1 MMSSD
6 TAVNRRD
13 AGRFGGLDLGA
24 YPPEVRASITAYGA
38 ALDTGAGTV
47 VRRAHA
53 DSGGYVG
60 YRLLR
65 REEREAALDAALAPG
80 ATRPVGAGNRA
91 RPEDPDAY
99 RTCFEKDLDRI
110 KHSASFRRL
119 AGKTQVVIAA
129 SSIDDHYRNRLTHA
143 IEVAQVATA
152 VARLAGLNTA
162 LTEAI
167 ALGHD
172 CGHGPAGHASE
183 EAFSP
188 YLEGGFDHAPYGAYN
203 VLAPLNLTDEVI
215 DGIAKHSWKLPAPST
230 PEAEV
235 VSWADRIAY
244 LCHDANDAI
253 RAGIIT
259 AASLPEE
266 LTSVAGA
273 GQSTQV
279 GTFIAAMLDAIACS
293 GHVGMTEPAIGALDA
308 FRRFN
313 YEHVYLRPTSRRQAK
328 KAITL
333 LRGLVDY
340 FTDAPGRIPDVA
352 AGRLPFPASGSTEA
366 AAAAVHYVNS
376 MTDRYA
382 LGLAVELLGWSTD
395 QLPRGA

>member
-1 MMSSD
+1 MSANHSTD
-6 TAVNRRD
+6 HPHPD
-13 AGRFGGLDLGA
+13 AGGLDLDA
-24 YPPEVRASITAYGA
+24 YPVEVQASIVAYGA
-38 ALDTGAGTV
+38 ALRTAEGAV
-47 VRRAHA
+47 VRRAHS
-53 DSGGYVG
+53 DSVGYVG
-60 YRLLR
+60 GHLAR
-65 REEREAALDAALAPG
+65 REEREAALDASLAPG

-91 RPEDPDAY
+91 VAEEPDPY

-110 KHSASFRRL
+110 KHSSSFRRL

-129 SSIDDHYRNRLTHA
+129 SSVDDHYRNRLTHA

-152 VARLAGLNTA
+152 VARLAGLNVA

-183 EAFSP
+183 EAFTP
-188 YLEGGFDHAPYGAYN
+188 YIDGGFDHAPYGAYT
-203 VLAPLNLTDEVI
+203 VLAPLNLTAEVV

-259 AASLPEE
+259 VDSLPAEVTE
-266 LTSVAGA
+266 VVGRD
-273 GQSTQV
+273 QSSQV
-279 GTFIAAMLDAIACS
+279 GTFVTAMLEAIDRT

-308 FRRFN
+308 FRRYN
-313 YEHVYLRPTSRRQAK
+313 YEHIYLRPASRRQAE
-328 KAITL
+328 KAIRL
-333 LRGLVDY
+333 LRGLVEH
-340 FTDAPGRIPDVA
+340 FADAPGRIPDVA
-352 AGRLPFPASGSTEA
+352 AGRVGFPTSGSPEA
-366 AAAAVHYVNS
+366 AAAAVRYVNS

-382 LGLAVELLGWSTD
+382 LDLAVEVLGWSTD